1 MSRRFKSYI
10 GNNFEMKEKGKAT
23 FQSYIDFPVH
33 EEDDKESNE
42 EVERNAS
49 AFFDNLHEP
58 RKLQGESK
66 VGEADK
72 VLMFA
77 PFSDRKQGIIGHLFV
92 TNFKISFVPADK
104 SSYPDGDNSQVI
116 LRSKLLENTD
126 IPLTFVDTIYQV
138 SSGARRRKLVPGSSV
153 TTTTKYLEIYCKDFQ
168 VHVFG
173 FRFAAQDQ
181 NKQITEAIAHFSYPT
196 NDTRLF
202 AREFGYSSQVEDCE
216 HPVPQ
221 FLEKDDWEKELERLQ
236 CQGMWRV
243 ADANKDYEM
252 SIGLPEFFV
261 TPMNVLNT
269 DLAKA
274 CAQFADKRLPTW
286 CYTYVNGAS
295 LVRMS
300 HVLPE
305 SDFKI
310 YEEKMLNAVKQSS
323 GNEKDLLI
331 CDLSRMCPSL
341 PDVKSSI
348 EKLKAIVL
356 TDSAKEFYSSDA
368 RWLSSLEATHWL
380 QHVAACL
387 NTANHVVNQ
396 ITRDSQ
402 TVVLKEET
410 GCDLSCVISCLAQLQ
425 LDPEF
430 RTIAGFQ
437 SLVQREWV
445 IMGHPFQQRLGL
457 IWTPDT
463 SEAEQVPVFLLFLDC
478 VWQLL
483 QQFPSSFAFTETYL
497 TVLWDTSNLGLFD
510 TFLFNNCWHRK
521 KFLSENKQTIATL
534 PSAWDWKFQ
543 LSEEQVL
550 LFNNPLYRLR
560 TSYDLDYVVDSA
572 KTALRSSG
580 DALRENSYPLL
591 LGKPPSNAEIF
602 GLQEVVLKPEVTA
615 GLIKFWSQCYLRW
628 IIPAQIVGGG
638 NPSQYVQQCI
648 LTEEVVCLEHK
659 LSSLTLQLQKQL
671 MQPPH
676 QQQRQRL
683 GENGDDTEMRVRLSR
698 PSSGLMFGATG
709 YSSSSMQL
717 STMYITSSFPFTL
730 AVSHHTQHTLICGPL
745 SQYLKD
751 TAIDHNYMQDEND

>member
-1 MSRRFKSYI
+1 
-10 GNNFEMKEKGKAT
+10 T
-23 FQSYIDFPVH
+23 FQSYIDLPEQD
-33 EEDDKESNE
+33 EEKTNNE
-42 EVERNAS
+42 EVEKTAS
-49 AFFDNLHEP
+49 AFFDNLLEP
-58 RKLQGESK
+58 RKLQGETK
-66 VGEADK
+66 IAEADK

-92 TNFKISFVPADK
+92 TNFKISFVTADK
-104 SSYPDGDNSQVI
+104 SSYPDGDNNQVVM
-116 LRSKLLENTD
+116 RSKLLENTD
-126 IPLTFVDTIYQV
+126 IPLTYVDTIYQV
-138 SSGARRRKLVPGSSV
+138 SSGARKRKLIPGNSV
-153 TTTTKYLEIYCKDFQ
+153 STTTKYLEIYCKDFQ

-173 FRFAAQDQ
+173 FKFTSADQ
-181 NKQITEAIAHFSYPT
+181 NRQITDAIAHFSFPAK
-196 NDTRLF
+196 DSLLF
-202 AREFGYSSQVEDCE
+202 AHEFGHSGRFDDQ
-216 HPVPQ
+216 PLPQ
-221 FLEKDDWEKELERLQ
+221 FLHKDDWEKELERLQ
-236 CQGMWRV
+236 CQRMWRV
-243 ADANKDYEM
+243 ADANVGYSM
-252 SIGLPEFFV
+252 SISLPEYFV
-261 TPMNVLNT
+261 APINILNS

-274 CAQFADKRLPTW
+274 CAQFTDKRLPTW

-305 SDFKI
+305 SDFKFL
-310 YEEKMLNAVKQSS
+310 EEKMLNAVKQSS

-331 CDLSRMCPSL
+331 CDLGRMCPSL
-341 PDVKSSI
+341 QDIKNSI

-356 TDSAKEFYSSDA
+356 TDSAKDFYSSDA
-368 RWLSSLEATHWL
+368 RWLSNLENSHWL

-425 LDPEF
+425 LDTEY
-430 RTIAGFQ
+430 RTQSGFQ

-445 IMGHPFQQRLGL
+445 VMGHPFQQRLGFL
-457 IWTPDT
+457 QSPEGAE
-463 SEAEQVPVFLLFLDC
+463 SEQAPVFLLFLDC

-497 TVLWDTSNLGLFD
+497 TVLWDTANLGLFD

-521 KFLSENKQTIATL
+521 KFLSENLKMSVFSL

-543 LSEEQVL
+543 LSEEQIL

-572 KTALRSSG
+572 KTALRNSEEV
-580 DALRENSYPLL
+580 LKENRYSML
-591 LGKPPSNAEIF
+591 LGRLHSSTDIF

-615 GLIKFWSQCYLRW
+615 GLIKFWSQCFLRW
-628 IIPAQIVGGG
+628 NIPAQIVGGG

-659 LSSLTLQLQKQL
+659 LSSLTRQLRAQL
-671 MQPPH
+671 MQPPQ
-676 QQQRQRL
+676 QQQREDKEMTRL
-683 GENGDDTEMRVRLSR
+683 LMKMPR
-698 PSSGLMFGATG
+698 PSSGLMFGSTG
-709 YSSSSMQL
+709 YRSTSMQL
-717 STMYITSSFPFTL
+717 SSMYITSSFPFTL
-730 AVSHHTQHTLICGPL
+730 AVSHNTQHALICGPL